1 MTRAPVYLDH
11 AATTP
16 VRPEVLE
23 AMLPYLTDQSFGN
36 PSSAH
41 RFGRAARAGI
51 EQARR
56 QIAEALGAEPNQV
69 VFTSGGTE
77 ADNLGIVGAAL
88 AARDRGT
95 AMCAAVSAIEHKA
108 VLAAAHAVCHLGGR
122 EVVLPV
128 DSEGRLEFEAFETA
142 LAGGPAV
149 VSVMW
154 VNNEVGIIQPV
165 QEIAAR
171 CHDAGITFHTDAVQA
186 VGKVPVSVRELSCTL
201 LTISGHKIGAPKGI
215 GALIVRDRKAVEAI
229 IHGGGQQFGI
239 RPGTENVAG
248 AVALGRAAQL
258 AAAEQAELA
267 GRLGALRD
275 QLATRLKAAVPELVV
290 NGERSGRAPHVLS
303 VSVRGADSEAL
314 LMHLDLAGVA
324 VSSGSACSTGAVE
337 PSHVLVAMG
346 VPRDLALGAIRLSL
360 GRESSQ
366 ADIDRAVDAF
376 PGVVA
381 KVRKLAGV
389 LGRAGGQADGRT
401 GGQAVS
407 SKSAGREQ
415 VENTLLT
422 GRPADRPTG
431 R

>member
-1 MTRAPVYLDH
+1 
-11 AATTP
+11 
-16 VRPEVLE
+16 
-23 AMLPYLTDQSFGN
+23 MLPYLTDQSFGN
-36 PSSAH
+36 PSSGH

-88 AARDRGT
+88 AARDRGAT
-95 AMCAAVSAIEHKA
+95 MCAVVSAIEHKA
-108 VLAAAHAVCHLGGR
+108 VLAAAHAVCHLGGQ
-122 EVVLPV
+122 EVLLPV
-128 DSEGRLEFEAFETA
+128 DSGGQVELDALDAA
-142 LAGGPAV
+142 LADRPAI

-154 VNNEVGIIQPV
+154 VNNETGVIQAV
-165 QEIAAR
+165 RDIADR
-171 CHDAGITFHTDAVQA
+171 CREAGTFFHTDAVQA
-186 VGKVPVSVRELSCTL
+186 VGKIPVSAAELSCTL

-258 AAAEQAELA
+258 AVAEQSSLTQ
-267 GRLGALRD
+267 RLSALRD
-275 QLATRLKAAVPELVV
+275 ELAARLKAAVPGLVI
-290 NGERSGRAPHVLS
+290 NAEKSPRAAHLLS
-303 VSVRGADSEAL
+303 AAVPGTDSEAL
-314 LMHLDLAGVA
+314 LMHLDLAGIA

-346 VPRDLALGAIRLSL
+346 IPRELAVGTIRFSL
-360 GRESSQ
+360 GRDTTLD
-366 ADIDRAVDAF
+366 DINRSVEVV
-376 PGVVA
+376 PGVVE

-389 LGRAGGQADGRT
+389 LGRTDARGVGSQHNA
-401 GGQAVS
+401 AVETAAAPYRGS
-407 SKSAGREQ
+407 QNS
-415 VENTLLT
+415 L
-422 GRPADRPTG
+422 
-431 R
+431 